1 MSARLATLA
10 SLRRLNAVAAKRAG
24 TLQSGIMEVPAFVS
38 LDDWQRAAVASQAAL
53 MAATR
58 EGVEDAPREVT
69 VHMSGS

>member
-24 TLQSGIMEVPAFVS
+24 TLQSSVMEVPAFVS
-38 LDDWQRAAVASQAAL
+38 LDEWQRAAVASQAAL

-58 EGVEDAPREVT
+58 EGVEDAPRV
-69 VHMSGS
+69 VSAQLGSS